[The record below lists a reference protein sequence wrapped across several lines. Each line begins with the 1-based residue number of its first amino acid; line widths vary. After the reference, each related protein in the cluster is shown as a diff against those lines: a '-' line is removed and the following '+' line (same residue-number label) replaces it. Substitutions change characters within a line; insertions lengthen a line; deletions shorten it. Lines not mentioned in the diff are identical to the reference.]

1 MAIRNLRSLL
11 LMNSGR
17 AAVLSKHGTF
27 ILEYVPVL
35 GSVNNV
41 RHHHI
46 ASSRRNHAVTINIL
60 RPPHIFKGTS
70 NVKGKHFLSFS
81 EVRLASTFVVE
92 APGKLSDAV
101 SGQEPAVAGS
111 VTTSSV
117 VTDPIPEPP
126 SIPSVE
132 ATTDAINSASETTFA
147 SLGLGGWT
155 PVGIVENCME
165 FLHVDCGIPWWASI
179 ALGTLVVRV
188 LLFPVVIASQRNA
201 AKMNNNLPQMQV
213 LQLRMTEARQ
223 TGNHIEAARY
233 AQELMLFMKE
243 KKLNP
248 LKNMLVPL
256 AQAPIFISFF
266 MALRGM
272 ANIPI
277 PDMVTGGLWWFTDL
291 TMPDQY
297 FLLPLLTSATL
308 YVTIEVGTDSARL
321 NSQNMH
327 VMKYVL
333 RALPI
338 CIFPFTVNFPGAVLC
353 YWLSS
358 NVISLIQVGLLRVP
372 AVRELAKIEPL
383 IRHDPDSL
391 PSKPKG
397 FVEGFKDSFTNMKI
411 TREMEERERY
421 DEMQFR
427 RAGTAPLRKTFKYD
441 PTLPSNAVSAK
452 KRST

>member
-46 ASSRRNHAVTINIL
+46 ASSRRNHGVTMNIL

-81 EVRLASTFVVE
+81 DARLASTFVVE

-132 ATTDAINSASETTFA
+132 ATTDAINSASETSFA

-179 ALGTLVVRV
+179 AL
-188 LLFPVVIASQRNA
+188 
-201 AKMNNNLPQMQV
+201 
-213 LQLRMTEARQ
+213 
-223 TGNHIEAARY
+223 AARY

-291 TMPDQY
+291 SMPDQY